1 MRSQIQLSN
10 QRVRHS
16 VECLR
21 QRRPK
26 TGVKLPL
33 SRHATQVGACLKYRD
48 PLTRARQ
55 HDGANQAV
63 VPTANNDRFL
73 IRHMPRCRSPD
84 HM

>member
-10 QRVRHS
+10 QRARHS
-16 VECLR
+16 VKCLR
-21 QRRPK
+21 QRGPK

-33 SRHATQVGACLKYRD
+33 SRHATQVGASLKHRD

-55 HDGANQAV
+55 DNGANQPV
-63 VPTANNDRFL
+63 VPTANNDRVL
-73 IRHMPRCRSPD
+73 IRHMPRCRSPG